1 MDNGCRYDIDNT
13 QTELS
18 ELDKAWLAINYPKK
32 KKNANGKTIQT
43 VIDDV
48 KRWANILHIDET
60 VVTKIA
66 DVETKPP
73 AMRRLYN
80 NYTSEKWGGKL
91 FFMIGRDH
99 ILISYMQLHMI
110 AYLHC

>member
-32 KKNANGKTIQT
+32 KKNANGKTIQS

-48 KRWANILHIDET
+48 KRRANIFILT
-60 VVTKIA
+60 R
-66 DVETKPP
+66 P
-73 AMRRLYN
+73 
-80 NYTSEKWGGKL
+80 GKTE
-91 FFMIGRDH
+91 I
-99 ILISYMQLHMI
+99 Y
-110 AYLHC
+110 